1 MLQFMEILF
10 MFLTLGIIKLK
21 STHQMALFLKSF
33 DYNFAG
39 ANVRPGGLIADPNG
53 DIYFVDA
60 VKYRVVKMNSDGKTI
75 TTWGNIGIGN
85 GKFLEPKDLVLDN
98 LGYLYVL
105 DSAQGLIQKFETP
118 VVAQIEEALTAEQF
132 RKLQELSYAEATAG
146 SRS

>member
-1 MLQFMEILF
+1 
-10 MFLTLGIIKLK
+10 
-21 STHQMALFLKSF
+21 
-33 DYNFAG
+33 
-39 ANVRPGGLIADPNG
+39 
-53 DIYFVDA
+53 
-60 VKYRVVKMNSDGKTI
+60 MNSDGKTI

-132 RKLQELSYAEATAG
+132 RKLQELSYAEATAQQKLKQQLKQ
-146 SRS
+146 RRQQKQQQYLILLNQLYLHHRTW